1 MPTGRVPVGERARWA
16 APVDA
21 PPPPTAFETTP
32 FAAAELD
39 PHLRDALGLYAQLQS
54 GALMLV
60 EQHGDSPAC
69 CRWIND
75 AATRILSWDSED
87 IHGRPLTALLAEGAT
102 LPDFLTDRQI
112 LTELVLRR
120 ADGVPAPVVTI
131 AVPLGLHTGVR
142 VWALSLQEAVLA
154 EEGDL
159 SLLRRPP
166 TDDEARFRD
175 LADQAPIGM
184 VRGEGGVRID
194 YANDAMVALSGLP
207 EARLLGTGW
216 LALFDDDT
224 RGGLVDAIAAVL
236 AGDEQRL
243 DAAFTNALGVQLR
256 VSVSLV
262 PVQVEARPA
271 GFVATVEDVTEHHR
285 QRQALED
292 RTLTDELTGLGNRA
306 RLSMFMK
313 DLADGEPMPDTHRSG
328 SPERAGDSPASC
340 DLGLLFIDLDG
351 FGALNE
357 THGHVTGDALLRE
370 SGIRMSTCVRDGDF
384 VVRLGGDEF
393 VVVLRNAGGERAAC
407 AVADRILASLRQ
419 PIVIAG
425 TRINVS
431 ASIGVS
437 TTDRIEDVKTLL
449 PRADLAMYAAKRGG
463 RGRIETYSSQ
473 LDAHAERELTLED
486 ELRITLRDGGLGMA
500 FQPVFSLG
508 RSVSGPRRKGDPPVP
523 TIVGIE
529 ALARWNSPVHGTVQP
544 DEFVAVAERT
554 GLVTELGRQMLFG
567 ATARLAEWRQRLGVR
582 APAWV
587 AVNAS
592 AAELLDVDFPA
603 QVAEALNHAGL
614 PGNAL
619 LVEITETTL
628 LADRA
633 RATAQIAAL
642 RELGVRIALDDFGS
656 GYCSLGLLA
665 DLEVDVIK
673 LDRELINGLSTAR
686 GRAVTRAILQLAEEL
701 EVDVIAEGV
710 ETESQLEI
718 LRRDRCRLV
727 QGWLFAK
734 AMPAADV
741 EETFAVAAADAAA
754 HASDAHDVRRQAS

>member
-1 MPTGRVPVGERARWA
+1 VT
-16 APVDA
+16 APFEL
-21 PPPPTAFETTP
+21 PAFDTLP
-32 FAAAELD
+32 ID
-39 PHLRDALGLYAQLQS
+39 GHLRDALGLYAQLQS
-54 GALMLV
+54 GALMVV
-60 EQHGDSPAC
+60 EQHADSPAC

-75 AATRILSWDSED
+75 AATRMLTWDNAD
-87 IHGRPLTALLAEGAT
+87 IQGRPLSALLAEGAR
-102 LPDFLTDRQI
+102 LPEFLTDRQV

-120 ADGVPAPVVTI
+120 ADGLPAPVVTI
-131 AVPLGLHTGVR
+131 AVPLGLHGGVK
-142 VWALSLQEAVLA
+142 VWALSLQETVLT

-166 TDDEARFRD
+166 TDDDARFRD

-216 LALFDDDT
+216 LALFDDET
-224 RGGLVDAIAAVL
+224 RGCLVDAVAAVL
-236 AGDEQRL
+236 GGDEQRL
-243 DAAFTNALGVQLR
+243 EASFTNALGVGLQ
-256 VSVSLV
+256 VSVSFV
-262 PVQVEARPA
+262 PVQNDSRPA
-271 GFVATVEDVTEHHR
+271 GFVATVEDITEHHR

-292 RTLTDELTGLGNRA
+292 KALTDELTGLANRA
-306 RLSMFMK
+306 RLQLFMK
-313 DLADGEPMPDTHRSG
+313 DLAAPDR
-328 SPERAGDSPASC
+328 DSSC

-351 FGALNE
+351 FGGLNE

-370 SGIRMSTCVRDGDF
+370 SGLRMSGCVRDGDL

-425 TRINVS
+425 TRINVC
-431 ASIGVS
+431 ASIGVA
-437 TTDRIEDVKTLL
+437 TTDRADEVEALL
-449 PRADLAMYAAKRGG
+449 PRADLAMYSAKKSG

-473 LDAHAERELTLED
+473 LDAGAERELTLEE
-486 ELRITLRDGGLGMA
+486 ELRLTLRDGGLGMA

-508 RSVSGPRRKGDPPVP
+508 QLEIGSGKSRNRHQPVP
-523 TIVGIE
+523 TVVGVE
-529 ALARWNSPVHGTVQP
+529 ALARWTSPVHGMVPP

-554 GLVTELGRQMLFG
+554 GLVAELGRQMLFG
-567 ATARLAEWRQRLGVR
+567 ATAQLAEWRQRLGAR
-582 APAWV
+582 APQWV

-592 AAELLDVDFPA
+592 AAELLDAGFTA
-603 QVAEALNHAGL
+603 QIAEALDHAGL

-628 LADRA
+628 LTDRA
-633 RATAQIAAL
+633 RATAQITAL
-642 RELGVRIALDDFGS
+642 RALGVRIALDDFGS

-673 LDRELINGLSTAR
+673 LDRELINGLTTAR
-686 GRAVTRAILQLAEEL
+686 GRAVTRAILLLAEEL
-701 EVDVIAEGV
+701 EVAVIAEGV
-710 ETESQLEI
+710 ETDAQLEI
-718 LRRDRCRLV
+718 LRGDRCKLV
-727 QGWLFAK
+727 QGWLFAR
-734 AMPAADV
+734 ALPAADV
-741 EETFAVAAADAAA
+741 ESTFGHSAASHLTDR
-754 HASDAHDVRRQAS
+754 AS